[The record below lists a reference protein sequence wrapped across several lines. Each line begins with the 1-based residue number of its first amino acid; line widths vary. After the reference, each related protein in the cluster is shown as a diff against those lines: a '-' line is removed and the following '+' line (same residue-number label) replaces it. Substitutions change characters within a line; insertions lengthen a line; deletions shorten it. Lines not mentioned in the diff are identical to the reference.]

1 MRILFYASNGLGVGH
16 LTRLLSVA
24 HAIVRLE
31 PSHEIAFITNSEAGP
46 FPDETPFYAIR
57 IPGRSRARM
66 GKLTPKS
73 YFQSSRPLILQAVAS
88 FDPHVLVTDTF
99 PEGPERELLPVMEWP
114 IRKAFLFREQNPE
127 RWPSDGYAQ
136 ALRPYQKIL
145 VPHEEGSVFLPRA
158 FGDDP
163 RIRWVGPVVYPSPIH
178 TREHARERLG
188 IGHGETAILLSF
200 GGGGDPHAFR
210 RAHDSAVFL
219 RKKGISV
226 FHAPGPLSRD
236 LPPGITAREWLPL
249 WPVKPWL
256 RGFDG
261 VIAAG
266 GYNTVHEILE
276 AGVPALFVPFER
288 ALDSQ
293 DQRIDRLVKDGMGL
307 KAQVSDAESFEGS
320 IESFMASRTEIRN
333 MLHRQPSGP
342 FQGAEN
348 AGKEIMELG
357 PQR

>member
-24 HAIVRLE
+24 HALARTEL
-31 PSHEIAFITNSEAGP
+31 SHEIAFITNSEAGP

-57 IPGRSRARM
+57 IPGRSRARS

-73 YFQSSRPLILQAVAS
+73 YFQSSRPLILQAIAS
-88 FDPHVLVTDTF
+88 FDPHNLVTDTF

-114 IRKAFLFREQNPE
+114 IRKAFLFREQDPK
-127 RWPSDGYAQ
+127 RWPSDGYAK
-136 ALRPYQKIL
+136 ALRPYQRIL
-145 VPHEEGSVFLPRA
+145 VPHEEGSVLLPNA
-158 FGDDP
+158 LGEDP
-163 RIRWVGPVVYPSPIH
+163 RVRWVGPIVYPSPFH
-178 TREHARERLG
+178 TREYARERLG
-188 IGHGETAILLSF
+188 IAPGETAILLSF
-200 GGGGDPHAFR
+200 GGGGDPQASR
-210 RAHDSAVFL
+210 RAQDSAVFL

-249 WPVKPWL
+249 WPMKPWL
-256 RGFDG
+256 RAFDG

-293 DQRIDRLVKDGMGL
+293 DRRIDRLVKDGTGC
-307 KAQVSDAESFEGS
+307 KAQVSDAESFERS
-320 IESFMASRTEIRN
+320 IDTFLASRREIRN
-333 MLHRQPSGP
+333 MLLRQPSGP
-342 FQGAEN
+342 FQGAEK
-348 AGKEIMELG
+348 ACEGILELG
-357 PQR
+357 HQR